1 MPSRRE
7 ELLAIGALLLATSA
21 WGGTF
26 VVVKDAISQMPLMD
40 MMAWRWIIAVA
51 ALVAIRPRC
60 LMVERALYMR
70 GAAVGTVTFFGYLF
84 QTIGLQTTTAS
95 VSGFITGMFVVFTPI
110 LMWVFYRERLTPQVW
125 VAVVLAMLGLAALS
139 LRGWAFGVGESWT
152 LLGAAFWA
160 GQIVLLAKWSTRTNA
175 YSLATIQLGTAGLL
189 FIVGAAPDGLT
200 APPSVQVWIG
210 ILILA
215 IFASAIAFT
224 VQIWGQSHL
233 DATRAAVI
241 FSTEPIF
248 ASVFGVWVGG
258 DQITPRFLVGAGLIL
273 VAMLVSEL
281 APKVKSSAVR
291 PSTPDPTPGP

>member
-1 MPSRRE
+1 MHSKRE

-40 MMAWRWIIAVA
+40 VMAWRWMIAVA
-51 ALVAIRPRC
+51 VLVLIRPRC
-60 LMVERALYMR
+60 LFVERSLYLR

-95 VSGFITGMFVVFTPI
+95 VSGFITGMFVVFTPF

-125 VAVVLAMLGLAALS
+125 VAVVLAICGLAALS

-152 LLGAAFWA
+152 LLGAMFWA
-160 GQIVLLAKWSTRTNA
+160 GQIVLLATWSTRENA
-175 YSLATIQLGTAGLL
+175 YSLATIQLGTAGVL
-189 FIVGAAPDGLT
+189 FVIGAVPDGLT
-200 APPSVQVWIG
+200 PPPNQQVWIG

-241 FSTEPIF
+241 FATEPIF
-248 ASVFGVWVGG
+248 ASIFGVWLGG
-258 DQITPRFLVGAGLIL
+258 DQITVRFLIGASLIL
-273 VAMLVSEL
+273 TAMLVSEL
-281 APKVKSSAVR
+281 TPKRELKPTSG
-291 PSTPDPTPGP
+291 TPRVTP

>member
-1 MPSRRE
+1 MHSKRE

-40 MMAWRWIIAVA
+40 VMAWRWIIAVA
-51 ALVAIRPRC
+51 VLVLIRPRC
-60 LMVERALYMR
+60 LLVDRSLYLR

-95 VSGFITGMFVVFTPI
+95 VSGFITGMFVVFTPF

-125 VAVVLAMLGLAALS
+125 VAVVLAILGLAALS
-139 LRGWAFGVGESWT
+139 LRGWAFGIGESWT
-152 LLGAAFWA
+152 LLGAMFWA
-160 GQIVLLAKWSTRTNA
+160 GQIVLLAKWSTRSNA

-189 FIVGAAPDGLT
+189 FVIGAVPDGLT
-200 APPSVQVWIG
+200 TPPNQQVWIG

-215 IFASAIAFT
+215 VFASAIAFT

-241 FSTEPIF
+241 FATEPIF
-248 ASVFGVWVGG
+248 ASIFGVWLGG
-258 DQITPRFLVGAGLIL
+258 DQITVRFLIGASLIL
-273 VAMLVSEL
+273 TAMLVSEL
-281 APKVKSSAVR
+281 TPKREIKPTSDSPRV
-291 PSTPDPTPGP
+291 TP